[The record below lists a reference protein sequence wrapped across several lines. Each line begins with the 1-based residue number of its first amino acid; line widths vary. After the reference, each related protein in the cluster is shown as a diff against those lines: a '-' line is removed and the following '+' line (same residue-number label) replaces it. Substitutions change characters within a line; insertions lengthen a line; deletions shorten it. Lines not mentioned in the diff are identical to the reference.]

1 MNIENDTAEIE
12 NGSIGD
18 SADILKEDSV
28 GSGEQDE
35 EEDDDV
41 DDSEPRLKF
50 SRIQNDLLKILEK
63 DAVSCVAVHSKV
75 RTNLTFFF
83 LQQVHSDY
91 LCSIY

>member
-1 MNIENDTAEIE
+1 MSLEDDGVE

-18 SADILKEDSV
+18 STDILKESSI
-28 GSGEQDE
+28 GSAEEQGE
-35 EEDDDV
+35 EEDEEDEV

-75 RTNLTFFF
+75 FKSRFKLFVN
-83 LQQVHSDY
+83 
-91 LCSIY
+91 I

>member
-1 MNIENDTAEIE
+1 MSLEDDGME

-18 SADILKEDSV
+18 STDILKEDSIA
-28 GSGEQDE
+28 SEEQDEE

-75 RTNLTFFF
+75 
-83 LQQVHSDY
+83 
-91 LCSIY
+91 SIYHRK

>member
-1 MNIENDTAEIE
+1 MSLEDDGME

-18 SADILKEDSV
+18 TTDILKEDSIA
-28 GSGEQDE
+28 SEEQDEEE

-75 RTNLTFFF
+75 
-83 LQQVHSDY
+83 
-91 LCSIY
+91 SIYR